1 MENLTSL
8 LLAASVSMNGRRL
21 AQAARGQLTLG
32 HLAGRAYSMDLRL
45 RRISA
50 ARSLTSG
57 SDVKIMRLCFVF
69 TEKGGT
75 SMLSRVLSGL
85 PSYTMIIYRYL
96 SIPAIRGV
104 LRQLIT

>member
-75 SMLSRVLSGL
+75 SMLSRCLIRLTIVYDDHLQVSK
-85 PSYTMIIYRYL
+85 YTCNTRCIK
-96 SIPAIRGV
+96 GV
-104 LRQLIT
+104 L